1 MGAAEVMVPR
11 VDAVRPIFL
20 TVWSAV
26 ALVSEKKKMNKAAH
40 SAKRSFLPQVCE
52 PTQVNTG
59 AAQQPLG
66 RLQRDRRLFLQV
78 VRASRSLDTCWRR
91 LNHVHSFPSL
101 AVDTVWS
108 YKL

>member
-11 VDAVRPIFL
+11 VDAVRPVFL

-40 SAKRSFLPQVCE
+40 SAKRSFLPHVCE

-59 AAQQPLG
+59 TAQPHNLWADSG
-66 RLQRDRRLFLQV
+66 ETDVSSCRLSVPHGARIRV
-78 VRASRSLDTCWRR
+78 GGG
-91 LNHVHSFPSL
+91 
-101 AVDTVWS
+101 
-108 YKL
+108 